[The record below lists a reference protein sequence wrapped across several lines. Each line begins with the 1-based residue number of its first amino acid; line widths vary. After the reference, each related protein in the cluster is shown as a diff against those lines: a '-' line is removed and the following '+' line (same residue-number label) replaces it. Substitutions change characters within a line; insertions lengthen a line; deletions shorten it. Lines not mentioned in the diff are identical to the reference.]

1 MEQVE
6 FEVEQLKVVVY
17 TNITNSKD
25 EMVEFNRSM
34 LHIPKTDD
42 DENNTEMTLVNLPF
56 FTAEIEYPITRLNRM
71 NYHDRVNFFFNQ
83 KYFID
88 ILRPYYDP
96 NMLLN
101 QHIATLNNRISK
113 LKLKIGEIDNLLKPI
128 YPDSPGKYESAITYL
143 NKSISEVDTDG
154 INTDATFK
162 NAEKMVKNIHV
173 KYKILSSATRLHVK
187 VQETINKSQGVD
199 DDIQNTATESS
210 KNALDKAIN
219 IYQTP
224 DNGSII
230 TTATDAYT
238 AAKRAHTKLIEAIND
253 ENDDDW
259 EYDDDDSYWDEDSTT
274 SSNASSSLNSGIYT
288 QDDDDDDGTH
298 YYAERNYSVRERIT
312 RKNIKTMLEILF
324 PTKFPVINDV
334 QTSYEY
340 IQNQKSTRPF
350 WFNPFQTHYFSYL
363 TISGKIHTVK
373 KTVWLNDILNHPVY
387 QKIFIEYRKLKKWAD
402 EKGYNMDDTDENHPK
417 NIFTTT
423 LDAVHTDYS
432 AEIPVRKF
440 KTTMLGFVQPLRN
453 SSNTYLQKLI
463 DGLTSKT
470 KNETENTKHS
480 IEFYE
485 LLDNIY
491 DKYIN
496 SDSDSDSK
504 QNISAYINTGISYI
518 NMGESNKP
526 TREVYFMIDLID
538 GEIND
543 KNKSSIYCPYMGDS
557 LGNKLEYL
565 INNPQTDNN
574 KWAVDKNRQI
584 FSLSKMKET
593 ISGNDYK
600 QKMEEGPSNPS
611 KNVGYKQLNPSK
623 NVGYKQSNPS
633 NRPTN
638 EISINTE
645 VSNNFM
651 TYILKVEKDK
661 PDEVENIIKKLKF
674 KYMDS
679 NITSIDKSR
688 LLDSMQNLSTLS
700 NKLVGA
706 IIKWSKDIQVQTP
719 GVTELLITIK
729 NAINTQN
736 ELNSA
741 KKKRYSVDVYDT
753 SGQEKLK
760 IDRDTDI
767 NNLLLLIVGK
777 VQKHEASK
785 NRRISGGTKKKK
797 TRSKKNTRRRRE

>member
-6 FEVEQLKVVVY
+6 FEVEKLKVMIY

-42 DENNTEMTLVNLPF
+42 DEINTEMTLVNLPF
-56 FTAEIEYPITRLNRM
+56 FTSEIEYPITRLNRM

-83 KYFID
+83 KNFID
-88 ILRPYYDP
+88 ILRPYYR
-96 NMLLN
+96 
-101 QHIATLNNRISK
+101 QKSK
-113 LKLKIGEIDNLLKPI
+113 QKD
-128 YPDSPGKYESAITYL
+128 
-143 NKSISEVDTDG
+143 
-154 INTDATFK
+154 
-162 NAEKMVKNIHV
+162 EK
-173 KYKILSSATRLHVK
+173 
-187 VQETINKSQGVD
+187 
-199 DDIQNTATESS
+199 
-210 KNALDKAIN
+210 
-219 IYQTP
+219 
-224 DNGSII
+224 
-230 TTATDAYT
+230 
-238 AAKRAHTKLIEAIND
+238 
-253 ENDDDW
+253 
-259 EYDDDDSYWDEDSTT
+259 DDDDSDYDSDAD
-274 SSNASSSLNSGIYT
+274 SEYDDNASEQTTETYESYGWLLDN
-288 QDDDDDDGTH
+288 DDTGTKYYDD
-298 YYAERNYSVRERIT
+298 RNYSLRERIT

-363 TISGKIHTVK
+363 TVGGKVYTIK

-402 EKGYNMDDTDENHPK
+402 EKGYNMDDTDKNHPK
-417 NIFTTT
+417 NIFTTNINS
-423 LDAVHTDYS
+423 VPKDYS
-432 AEIPVRKF
+432 NQIPFRKF
-440 KTTMLGFVQPLRN
+440 NTTMLGFVEPLRN

-463 DGLTSKT
+463 NGLTGKT
-470 KNETENTKHS
+470 ADDTENNKNST
-480 IEFYE
+480 EFYE

-496 SDSDSDSK
+496 SDSDSDSDSK

-565 INNPQTDNN
+565 INNPQTDKN

-584 FSLSKMKET
+584 FSLSKLKET

-611 KNVGYKQLNPSK
+611 KNVGYKQLN
-623 NVGYKQSNPS
+623 QS

-638 EISINTE
+638 EMSISTE
-645 VSNNFM
+645 VSNNFS

-661 PDEVENIIKKLKF
+661 PDDVEDIIQNLKK
-674 KYMDS
+674 KYID
-679 NITSIDKSR
+679 NTITSIDKSS
-688 LLDSMQNLSTLS
+688 LLESMQTLGDLS

-706 IIKWSKDIQVQTP
+706 IIKWSKDIHVQTP
-719 GVTELLITIK
+719 GVTEMLITIK

-736 ELNSA
+736 ELNAA
-741 KKKRYSVDVYDT
+741 KKKRYSVEMFDT
-753 SGQEKLK
+753 TGQEKIK

-785 NRRISGGTKKKK
+785 NRRISGGTKRKK
-797 TRSKKNTRRRRE
+797 TRSKKNTRRRRK

>member
-6 FEVEQLKVVVY
+6 FEVEQLKVMIY

-34 LHIPKTDD
+34 LHIPKSPD
-42 DENNTEMTLVNLPF
+42 DETNTEMTLANLPF
-56 FTAEIEYPITRLNRM
+56 FTSEIEYPITRLNRM

-83 KYFID
+83 KNFID

-96 NMLLN
+96 NMLLKQN
-101 QHIATLNNRISK
+101 IDTLNNRISK
-113 LKLKIGEIDNLLKPI
+113 LKLKIDEIDNLLKNI
-128 YPDSPGKYESAITYL
+128 YQNNPEKYVFAITYL
-143 NKSISEVDTDG
+143 NKSISEVDIDG

-162 NAEKMVKNIHV
+162 TAETNVKNIHV
-173 KYKILSSATRLHVK
+173 KYKILSSATRLYDK
-187 VQETINKSQGVD
+187 VQETIKKSQDVD
-199 DDIQNTATESS
+199 EDIQNTATKNS
-210 KNALDKAIN
+210 KDALDKAIN
-219 IYQTP
+219 IYQPP
-224 DNGSII
+224 DNDNSI

-238 AAKRAHTKLIEAIND
+238 IAKTAHKNLIQDIEDD
-253 ENDDDW
+253 EDDDW
-259 EYDDDDSYWDEDSTT
+259 DDDDWDSSTV
-274 SSNASSSLNSGIYT
+274 SSSTLNSGVSAE
-288 QDDDDDDGTH
+288 DEEDDGTH
-298 YYAERNYSVRERIT
+298 YYVERNYKVRERIT

-363 TISGKIHTVK
+363 TIGGKIYTIK

-402 EKGYNMDDTDENHPK
+402 DKGYNMDDTDKNHPK
-417 NIFTTT
+417 NIFEKPIEKVTTYAT
-423 LDAVHTDYS
+423 
-432 AEIPVRKF
+432 EIPFRKF

-463 DGLTSKT
+463 DGLTGKT
-470 KNETENTKHS
+470 ADDTENSKNS
-480 IEFYE
+480 KDFYE

-496 SDSDSDSK
+496 SDSDSVSDSK

-565 INNPQTDNN
+565 INNTSQTDKN

-584 FSLSKMKET
+584 FSLSKIKET
-593 ISGNDYK
+593 ISGTDYK
-600 QKMEEGPSNPS
+600 QKMKEGPSNPS
-611 KNVGYKQLNPSK
+611 KNIGYKQLDHQKRS
-623 NVGYKQSNPS
+623 
-633 NRPTN
+633 TN
-638 EISINTE
+638 EISISTE

-651 TYILKVEKDK
+651 THILKVEKGNQ
-661 PDEVENIIKKLKF
+661 DEVENKIKQLIHD
-674 KYMDS
+674 YPQDA
-679 NITSIDKSR
+679 NIASIDKSR
-688 LLDSMQNLSTLS
+688 LLESIQSLGDLS

-706 IIKWSKDIQVQTP
+706 IIKWSKDIYVQNNK
-719 GVTELLITIK
+719 VTELLITIK
-729 NAINTQN
+729 NDINAQN
-736 ELNSA
+736 ELNTS
-741 KKKRYSVDVYDT
+741 KKKRYSIEMLDT
-753 SGQEKLK
+753 SGQDKMK
-760 IDRDTDI
+760 INRDTDI
-767 NNLLLLIVGK
+767 NNLLLLIIGK
-777 VQKHEASK
+777 VQTHEENK
-785 NRRISGGTKKKK
+785 RRTSSGGTKKRK
-797 TRSKKNTRRRRE
+797 TRSKKNTRRRRK

>member
-6 FEVEQLKVVVY
+6 FEVEKLKVMIY

-42 DENNTEMTLVNLPF
+42 DDDEINTEMTLVNLPF
-56 FTAEIEYPITRLNRM
+56 FTSEIEYPITRLNRM

-83 KYFID
+83 KNFID
-88 ILRPYYDP
+88 ILRPYYRPKPKDEKDEKDEKEEESEEDSDDSS
-96 NMLLN
+96 NMSEMTSESN
-101 QHIATLNNRISK
+101 ESEYDENASEKTS
-113 LKLKIGEIDNLLKPI
+113 ET
-128 YPDSPGKYESAITYL
+128 YESYGWL
-143 NKSISEVDTDG
+143 
-154 INTDATFK
+154 
-162 NAEKMVKNIHV
+162 
-173 KYKILSSATRLHVK
+173 
-187 VQETINKSQGVD
+187 
-199 DDIQNTATESS
+199 
-210 KNALDKAIN
+210 LD
-219 IYQTP
+219 
-224 DNGSII
+224 
-230 TTATDAYT
+230 
-238 AAKRAHTKLIEAIND
+238 
-253 ENDDDW
+253 NDDTGTTY
-259 EYDDDDSYWDEDSTT
+259 YDD
-274 SSNASSSLNSGIYT
+274 
-288 QDDDDDDGTH
+288 
-298 YYAERNYSVRERIT
+298 RNYSVRERIT

-363 TISGKIHTVK
+363 TIGEKVYTIK

-402 EKGYNMDDTDENHPK
+402 EKGYNMDDTDKNHPK
-417 NIFTTT
+417 NIFTTNINS
-423 LDAVHTDYS
+423 VPKDYS
-432 AEIPVRKF
+432 NQIPFRKF
-440 KTTMLGFVQPLRN
+440 NTTMLGFVEPLRN

-463 DGLTSKT
+463 NGLTGKT
-470 KNETENTKHS
+470 ADDAENNKNST
-480 IEFYE
+480 EFYE

-584 FSLSKMKET
+584 FSLSKLKET

-611 KNVGYKQLNPSK
+611 KNVGYKQLN
-623 NVGYKQSNPS
+623 QT

-638 EISINTE
+638 EISVSTYI
-645 VSNNFM
+645 SNNFS

-661 PDEVENIIKKLKF
+661 PDEVEDIIKNLKK
-674 KYMDS
+674 KYIDS

-688 LLDSMQNLSTLS
+688 LLDSMQRLSTLS

-719 GVTELLITIK
+719 GVTEMLITIK
-729 NAINTQN
+729 NDINSQN
-736 ELNSA
+736 ELNAA
-741 KKKRYSVDVYDT
+741 KKKRYSVEMFDT
-753 SGQEKLK
+753 SGQEKIK

-777 VQKHEASK
+777 VQKHEANK
-785 NRRISGGTKKKK
+785 RRTTSGGTKKQK
-797 TRSKKNTRRRRE
+797 TRSKKNTRRRRK

>member
-6 FEVEQLKVVVY
+6 FEVEKLKVMIY

-42 DENNTEMTLVNLPF
+42 DEINTEMTLVNLPF
-56 FTAEIEYPITRLNRM
+56 FTSEIEYPITRLNRM

-83 KYFID
+83 KNFID
-88 ILRPYYDP
+88 ILRPYYR
-96 NMLLN
+96 
-101 QHIATLNNRISK
+101 QKSK
-113 LKLKIGEIDNLLKPI
+113 QKD
-128 YPDSPGKYESAITYL
+128 
-143 NKSISEVDTDG
+143 
-154 INTDATFK
+154 
-162 NAEKMVKNIHV
+162 EK
-173 KYKILSSATRLHVK
+173 
-187 VQETINKSQGVD
+187 
-199 DDIQNTATESS
+199 
-210 KNALDKAIN
+210 
-219 IYQTP
+219 
-224 DNGSII
+224 
-230 TTATDAYT
+230 
-238 AAKRAHTKLIEAIND
+238 
-253 ENDDDW
+253 
-259 EYDDDDSYWDEDSTT
+259 DDDDSDYDSDAD
-274 SSNASSSLNSGIYT
+274 SEYDDNASVQTTETYESYGWLLDN
-288 QDDDDDDGTH
+288 DDTGTKYYDD
-298 YYAERNYSVRERIT
+298 RNYSLRERIT

-363 TISGKIHTVK
+363 TVGGKVYTIK

-402 EKGYNMDDTDENHPK
+402 EKGYNMDDTDKNHPK
-417 NIFTTT
+417 NIFTTNINS
-423 LDAVHTDYS
+423 VPKDYS
-432 AEIPVRKF
+432 NQIPFRKF
-440 KTTMLGFVQPLRN
+440 NTTMLGFVEPLRN

-463 DGLTSKT
+463 NGLTGKT
-470 KNETENTKHS
+470 ADDTENNKNST
-480 IEFYE
+480 EFYE

-496 SDSDSDSK
+496 SDSDSDSDSK

-565 INNPQTDNN
+565 INNPQTDKN

-584 FSLSKMKET
+584 FSLSKLKET

-611 KNVGYKQLNPSK
+611 KNVGYKQLN
-623 NVGYKQSNPS
+623 QS

-638 EISINTE
+638 EMSISTE
-645 VSNNFM
+645 VSNNFS

-661 PDEVENIIKKLKF
+661 PDDVEDIIQNLKK
-674 KYMDS
+674 KYID
-679 NITSIDKSR
+679 NTITSIDKSS
-688 LLDSMQNLSTLS
+688 LLESMQTLGDLS

-706 IIKWSKDIQVQTP
+706 IIKWSKDIHVQTP
-719 GVTELLITIK
+719 GVTEMLITIK

-736 ELNSA
+736 ELNAA
-741 KKKRYSVDVYDT
+741 KKKRYSVEMFDT
-753 SGQEKLK
+753 TGQEKIK

-785 NRRISGGTKKKK
+785 NRRISGGTKRKK
-797 TRSKKNTRRRRE
+797 TRSKKNTRRRRK